1 MAKVERRTLNISEC
15 AKILGI
21 SRGSAYELAAQGKLP
36 VIRLGPRR
44 LVVPVALLEKL
55 LGEAGSDQGGP
66 GSE

>member
-44 LVVPVALLEKL
+44 MVVPIAALEKML
-55 LGEAGSDQGGP
+55 AEAGTEQGGL
-66 GSE
+66 GG